1 MALKRV
7 LIIHP
12 DARSSERF
20 SSPLLRSGEFAVR
33 VAHTGFDVALM
44 LVRESFDGIV
54 IHPGTAG
61 MDLRRTISE
70 IRMNSES
77 KDAGLMVIH
86 GPSSCP
92 DQAVLQRAGG
102 SQFCTETEPGPDV
115 LTKVRQMTGLE
126 VPAAAPKEPTP
137 PPTKQAAPT
146 PPPVKPTAQVE
157 RVVQPQ
163 MNPPTQPE
171 KTTPEGDKLPAQ
183 EDAPKPVVTIQDKI
197 SRHLSLAAREGADLY
212 GLPPRVSRLDFL
224 IPDMRGDLVSKEVL
238 SIDINLAVTV
248 LRMANS
254 IIYGTRSPIVGLG
267 RALTRLGQRAV
278 ANHYLE
284 TWKAREAI
292 PPAAQGVILNDTWRH
307 NLMVACLCEE
317 IGRYTKQG
325 SPDTYFSAGL
335 LHDVG
340 KMLMLQ
346 HYPNEYLDIRHKR
359 MRLELMSS
367 GLVDVGKI
375 ETRVLGTDHGM
386 LGYELCQGWNL
397 PSVVS
402 VGTLHHHVGA
412 EGPWMKIHPKIT
424 RAVAIADLLD
434 HHVERLERVLPPNP
448 DDHYRID
455 PATGEVAVSRPEPR
469 DVPYLRISMRSRKS
483 HRGTVPM
490 TALQAFPPKSAP
502 EWVPEYIEALRLPVV
517 RVYERAQ
524 RRMHQA
530 TVQAGMQAA

>member
-33 VAHTGFDVALM
+33 VVHSGFDVALM
-44 LVRESFDGIV
+44 LVRECFDGII
-54 IHPGTAG
+54 IHPATPG
-61 MDLRRTISE
+61 MDLRRTLSE
-70 IRMNSES
+70 IRSNSES
-77 KDAGLMVIH
+77 KDAGLMVIQ
-86 GPSSCP
+86 GPYSNP
-92 DQAVLQRAGG
+92 DQAVLQRAGV
-102 SQFCTETEPGPDV
+102 SHFSTDTESGPDI
-115 LTKVRQMTGLE
+115 LTKARRMTGLE
-126 VPAAAPKEPTP
+126 TPAAAPKEPTP
-137 PPTKQAAPT
+137 PPAKPPAPAGKAAQPSPNVPVGSEKIT
-146 PPPVKPTAQVE
+146 PAGVKP
-157 RVVQPQ
+157 PS
-163 MNPPTQPE
+163 
-171 KTTPEGDKLPAQ
+171 KEG
-183 EDAPKPVVTIQDKI
+183 APRPVVTIQDKI
-197 SRHLSLAAREGADLY
+197 SRHLSLAAREGADVY

-267 RALTRLGQRAV
+267 RALTRIGQRAV

-325 SPDTYFSAGL
+325 SPDAYFSAGL

-346 HYPNEYLDIRHKR
+346 LYPNEYLDIRHKR
-359 MRLELMSS
+359 MRLELTSS
-367 GLVDVGKI
+367 SLVEVGKI
-375 ETRVLGTDHGM
+375 ETRVLGVDHGM

-397 PSVVS
+397 PSIVS
-402 VGTLHHHVGA
+402 VGTLHHHVASEGA
-412 EGPWMKIHPKIT
+412 WMRLHPKIT

-434 HHVERLERVLPPNP
+434 HHVERLERVLPPHP
-448 DDHYRID
+448 DDHYTID
-455 PATGEVAVSRPEPR
+455 PATGEVTVSRPEPR
-469 DVPYLRISMRSRKS
+469 NVPYLRISMRSRRT
-483 HRGTVPM
+483 HRGQVPM
-490 TALQAFPPKSAP
+490 TALQAFPPRSAP
-502 EWVPEYIEALRLPVV
+502 EWVPEYVEALRLPIV
-517 RVYERAQ
+517 RIYERAQ